1 MRNKDKLTIDNMDV
15 YFPLLQKRDLVKRIS
30 QEYFKNGSILDL
42 GCGRMPYK
50 KIILE
55 NSGINSYIG
64 VDIENPIYQKTIK
77 PDCFWDGIEVPIDNS
92 TFENAILI
100 EVLEHMPKP
109 ENTLKELSRLLKKD
123 ANLLITVPFLW
134 TLHDVPNDE
143 YRYTPFSLKR
153 MLENNDFEIVIMESF
168 SSWHGSM
175 ASMLALYARRGISI
189 KNRKIFSILILPI
202 VKYLMKKDS
211 RASKINF
218 KSGQMITGL
227 WCLAKKK

>member
-1 MRNKDKLTIDNMDV
+1 L
-15 YFPLLQKRDLVKRIS
+15 
-30 QEYFKNGSILDL
+30 
-42 GCGRMPYK
+42 
-50 KIILE
+50 
-55 NSGINSYIG
+55 G
-64 VDIENPIYQKTIK
+64 VDIENIIYQKTIK
-77 PDCFWDGIEVPIDNS
+77 PDCFWDGYEVPIENS

-153 MLENNDFEIVIMESF
+153 MLESNDFEIVNMESF
-168 SSWHGSM
+168 NGWHGSM
-175 ASMLALYARRGISI
+175 ASMLALYARRGIPA
-189 KNRKIFSILILPI
+189 KYRKIFSILILPI

-211 RASKINF
+211 KARKTNF
-218 KSGQMITGL
+218 NEGQMITGL
-227 WCLAKKK
+227 WCLAKRK